1 MQFVAGGSLQE
12 RIDQEAPLEL
22 KEMLRIA
29 MQTAAGLAAA
39 HAQGV
44 VHRDV
49 KPANILLENGVQRV
63 KLTDFGLARVMD
75 DASLTLS
82 GVIAGTPQYMA
93 PEQAWG
99 RDVDARADL
108 FSLGAVMYAMC
119 SGHSPFRARTT
130 MAVLKRVCEDAPRP
144 LRAINPDVPEWLVAI
159 IEKLLAKKPEDR
171 FQSGTEVSEL
181 LGRWLAHVQQP
192 NVVERPQLVGQVSN
206 LPVRSSVEAESAR
219 QVKNLPHETRRDRD
233 AAAARWQVPAR
244 FIARAVGVTGVVL
257 SVLMTLAILT
267 DGARQLPSLLM
278 FALFQLVVTFVL
290 AATFR
295 AAWNTSS
302 WGAWLGAF
310 FFLPLTASW
319 LSWIA
324 SYRDA
329 EE

>member
-1 MQFVAGGSLQE
+1 MSDATATRACPDASRIGLPTRDASATLPKIIMQYVAGGSLQE
-12 RIDQEAPLEL
+12 RIDQEGPLEL
-22 KEMLRIA
+22 KEILRIA

-130 MAVLKRVCEDAPRP
+130 MAVLKRVCEDSPRP

-159 IEKLLAKKPEDR
+159 IEKLLAKNPDER
-171 FQSGTEVSEL
+171 FQSATEVSDL

-192 NVVERPQLVGQVSN
+192 TV
-206 LPVRSSVEAESAR
+206 
-219 QVKNLPHETRRDRD
+219 
-233 AAAARWQVPAR
+233 VPAPSR
-244 FIARAVGVTGVVL
+244 IDCPSWGLPFQSQTAADTTTVSGNVGPGAISPL
-257 SVLMTLAILT
+257 SNAERVFMALAIV
-267 DGARQLPSLLM
+267 GAGLPMMCIPLFHFMPLPPGADPGLRYWILSIFWGQFRM
-278 FALFQLVVTFVL
+278 AL
-290 AATFR
+290 
-295 AAWNTSS
+295 SPS
-302 WGAWLGAF
+302 K
-310 FFLPLTASW
+310 
-319 LSWIA
+319 
-324 SYRDA
+324 
-329 EE
+329 